1 MGNIPLFGKEE
12 TFAFKIIM
20 AKFTYNQKVFF
31 LAKEGFYR
39 CRVYSITI
47 KDIREQPY
55 PIYHLKGE
63 NFDNPHV
70 KESEITD
77 NYEYACS
84 LYKGQ

>member
-1 MGNIPLFGKEE
+1 MGNIFVFGKEE
-12 TFAFKIIM
+12 TFTFEIIM
-20 AKFTYNQKVFF
+20 AKFTYNQEVFF

-47 KDIREQPY
+47 KDIRDPV

-77 NYEYACS
+77 DYEYACS
-84 LYKGQ
+84 LYK